1 MKLKRIWL
9 NQVKQFRQPL
19 EIAELLPGINIFV
32 GPNETGKSTVVRA
45 IRAAFFERYKST
57 SVQEL
62 LPWGDSSAAPEVEL
76 EFYWQGEHWQL
87 AKRFLKRKRC
97 DLRIGHQHLSGEQ
110 AEEKLSELLGFQ
122 FAAQGASKPKHWG
135 IPGLLWVEQ
144 GGIQEI
150 RHPVDHAGDHLKS
163 ALASALSEVVASG
176 GDDLIGQIE
185 RERAKLLTATGRE
198 TGDYK
203 KIIDACTAHEQDLQA
218 LNENIQF
225 YAQKVDRLDI
235 LRREQAIS
243 EREKPWLAFRE
254 QVRQAQ
260 SALENVEA
268 LQAQLEHDK
277 QALANTEANLVQSR
291 QQFRDF
297 QQTAS
302 QLAVR
307 QEQKART
314 ARALEDCRAL
324 TAQLHGHLQR
334 ANTQYQAAKTAFRA
348 ARENRRRENA
358 EREHARL
365 AAKLTELQD
374 KHKKASDFYAQ
385 LQHFRSQLQAC
396 MLGEQDLV
404 ELKNLHEQL
413 ATMRI
418 QQQALATRVTYK
430 LAAGKA
436 ITLDGETLTGEGE
449 RLLLQDT
456 DIDIAGVGELHL
468 QPGGTDI
475 KGVARKRE
483 RLEADYA
490 HTLQKLN
497 LTGIAE
503 AEQRQAENHKLAQ
516 RIDQLTTR
524 IEMLAPEG
532 VDALC
537 ESIRAIEQQLQS
549 LKVEFA
555 VLLKQTSKTVQ
566 DNTRTLDENAA
577 EAILN
582 KAEDALKDAEQTS
595 NDHQRELTLRE
606 RESENAKREWEM
618 LQAEVMAPER
628 QARESETLERLSL
641 LKAQEAKL
649 RKAIEATAKKIDTAN
664 PAILRQDVE
673 RLSQSA
679 NALENET
686 AQRDIEIFTLQAQ
699 LEALGAQG
707 LEETRNEH
715 QQNLA
720 RLQRHRSQLESRAAA
735 LDLLLGLLKEKRQAL
750 TRQLQAPLQKH
761 LNHYLK
767 LLFPQA
773 TLAVDEHLRP
783 EILARETELGE
794 VDELSYGAREQMG
807 LISRLAY
814 ADLLKEAG
822 RPTLII
828 LDDILVHTDQ
838 ERLQRMKRVL
848 FDASQRHQVL
858 LFSCHPER
866 WRGLGVGGRDLSQF
880 TSAEARAVR

>member
-19 EIAELLPGINIFV
+19 EIVELLPGINIFV
-32 GPNETGKSTVVRA
+32 GANETGKSTVARA

-57 SVQEL
+57 SVGEL

-76 EFYWQGEHWQL
+76 EFDWQGEHWQL

-97 DLRIGHQHLSGEQ
+97 DLRIGDQHVSGEQ
-110 AEEKLSELLGFQ
+110 AEDKLSELLGFQ
-122 FAAQGASKPKHWG
+122 FAGQGASKPKHWG

-203 KIIDACTAHEQDLQA
+203 KIIDACTAREQDLQT
-218 LNENIQF
+218 LNESIQF
-225 YAQKVDRLDI
+225 YAQKVDRLDA
-235 LRREQAIS
+235 LRREQALS
-243 EREKPWLAFRE
+243 ERDKPWLEFRE
-254 QVRQAQ
+254 QARKAQ

-268 LQAQLEHDK
+268 WQAQLELDK
-277 QALANTEANLVQSR
+277 QALENTRANLVHCR

-297 QQTAS
+297 QQSAS
-302 QLAVR
+302 QLAAR
-307 QEQKART
+307 QEQKVKT

-324 TAQLHGHLQR
+324 TAQLHEHLQG
-334 ANTQYQAAKTAFRA
+334 ANTQYQTAKTAFQS

-358 EREHARL
+358 EREHNRL
-365 AAKLTELQD
+365 TAQLNEMQD
-374 KHKKASDFYAQ
+374 KHKNAVDFNAQ
-385 LQHFRSQLQAC
+385 LQRLRPELQART
-396 MLGEQDLV
+396 LGEQDLA
-404 ELKNLHEQL
+404 ELKKLHEQL
-413 ATMRI
+413 TTLRI

-430 LAAGKA
+430 LEAGKA
-436 ITLDGETLTGEGE
+436 ITLDGETLCGEGE
-449 RLLLQDT
+449 RLLLHNT
-456 DIDIAGVGELHL
+456 DIDIAGVGKLHL
-468 QPGGTDI
+468 QPGGTGI
-475 KGVARKRE
+475 KDVTRKRE

-490 HTLQKLN
+490 DTLQKLK
-497 LTGIAE
+497 LTSIAD
-503 AEQRQAENHKLAQ
+503 AEERQAENHKLAL
-516 RIDQLTTR
+516 RIDQLATR
-524 IEMLAPEG
+524 LEMLAPQG
-532 VDALC
+532 VEALY
-537 ESIRAIEQQLQS
+537 ESIRSIAQQLQL

-555 VLLKQTSKTVQ
+555 ELLEQTPTMMP
-566 DNTRTLDENAA
+566 DGRRPLDENAA

-582 KAEDALKDAEQTS
+582 KAEDALKDAELAS
-595 NDHQRELTLRE
+595 NHHQRELTLRE
-606 RESENAKREWEM
+606 RECENAKLEWEL
-618 LQAEVMAPER
+618 LQAEITAPER
-628 QARESETLERLSL
+628 RARENETQERLSL
-641 LKAQEAKL
+641 LKSEETKL
-649 RKAIEATAKKIDTAN
+649 DETIEAQVQKIDSAN
-664 PAILRQDVE
+664 PTILKQDIK

-679 NALENET
+679 NGLEEEA
-686 AQRDIEIFTLQAQ
+686 AQREIEIFALQSQ

-707 LEETRNEH
+707 LEETRSE
-715 QQNLA
+715 QQQSLE
-720 RLQRHRSQLESRAAA
+720 RIQRHRAQLDARARA

-761 LNHYLK
+761 LNHYLR

-773 TLAVDEHLRP
+773 TLTVDEHLRP
-783 EILARETELGE
+783 EILARETERGE
-794 VDELSYGAREQMG
+794 VDALSYGAREQMG

-838 ERLQRMKRVL
+838 ERLERMKRVL

-866 WRGLGVGGRDLSQF
+866 WRGLGVVGRELSQF
-880 TSAEARAVR
+880 TNAQPRP